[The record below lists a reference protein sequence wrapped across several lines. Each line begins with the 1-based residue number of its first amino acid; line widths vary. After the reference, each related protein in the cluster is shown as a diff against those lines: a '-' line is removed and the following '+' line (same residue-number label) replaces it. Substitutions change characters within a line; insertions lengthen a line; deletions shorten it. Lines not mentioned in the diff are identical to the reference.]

1 MTHSTPATAASRGPH
16 SPTAS
21 PRLPWQRRP
30 GIAFVALEHPP
41 LRELHLTLQA
51 KSGDSIGEL
60 MERLANVLEEHQAAV
75 VRQFV
80 FGPITAY
87 AGIMA
92 AMRRCFGEVNWPVTW
107 AEGDSCTGAPIAG
120 MQIHAI
126 GGVPVQTLT
135 CEGRII
141 GRTFDDGEA
150 KHCLLG
156 DIGPVRTRAAAP
168 DQARETFDHL
178 EAALGLAGMI
188 VKDVRRTWLFLDDI
202 LSWYGPFNAVRN
214 AFFARNELRAGAFPA
229 STGVG
234 GRNPRGTA
242 VTLSAW
248 AVSPHNRATRVEM
261 VTSPMQCPAI
271 AYGSAFSRAVD
282 IVSSHYSHL
291 LVSGTASIEPDGRTA
306 HVGDIRRQI
315 ELTMQVV
322 GAILQSHGRNFAD
335 VTRATAYFKS
345 ASDFPQFSS
354 WCNQHGL
361 GEMPVVAAGCDI
373 CRPELLFEI
382 EVDAIALATGGSL

>member
-1 MTHSTPATAASRGPH
+1 M
-16 SPTAS
+16 
-21 PRLPWQRRP
+21 
-30 GIAFVALEHPP
+30 AFVALEHPP
-41 LRELHLTLQA
+41 IRELHLSLLA

-60 MERLANVLEEHQAAV
+60 MDRLANVLEENQAAV

-80 FGPITAY
+80 FGSITAH
-87 AGIMA
+87 AGTVD
-92 AMRRCFGEVNWPVTW
+92 AMRRCLGDVNWPVTW
-107 AEGDSCTGAPIAG
+107 VEGDSCTGAPIAG

-126 GGVPVQTLT
+126 GGAPVQTLT
-135 CEGRII
+135 CEGRVI

-156 DIGPVRTRAAAP
+156 DIGPVHAKTAAP
-168 DQARETFDHL
+168 DQARETFDNL
-178 EAALGLAGMI
+178 EAALGLAGMT

-202 LSWYGPFNAVRN
+202 LSWYGPFNTARN
-214 AFFARNELRAGAFPA
+214 AFFARNELRTGDFPA

-242 VTLSAW
+242 LALSAW
-248 AVSPHNRATRVEM
+248 AVSPHNRATRVQM

-271 AYGSAFSRAVD
+271 AYGSAFSRAVE

-306 HVGDIRRQI
+306 HVGDIRGQI

-345 ASDFPQFSS
+345 ASDFPQFAA
-354 WCNQHGL
+354 WCHQHGL
-361 GEMPVVAAGCDI
+361 GELPVVAACCDI

-382 EVDAIALATGGSL
+382 ELDAIGLAAGGSL

>member
-1 MTHSTPATAASRGPH
+1 M
-16 SPTAS
+16 
-21 PRLPWQRRP
+21 
-30 GIAFVALEHPP
+30 AFVVFERPP
-41 LRELHLTLQA
+41 IRELHLSLQA
-51 KSGDSIGEL
+51 KRGDSIGEL
-60 MERLANVLEEHQAAV
+60 MECLAAVLKKNQVTV

-80 FGPITAY
+80 FGPITAH
-87 AGIMA
+87 AETMN
-92 AMRRCFGEVNWPVTW
+92 AMHRCFGDVNWPVTW
-107 AEGDSCTGAPIAG
+107 MEGGGCTGGLIAG

-135 CEGRII
+135 CEGQII

-156 DIGPVRTRAAAP
+156 DIGPVRTTASAP
-168 DQARETFDHL
+168 DQARETFDNL
-178 EAALGLAGMI
+178 EAALGLAGMTM
-188 VKDVRRTWLFLDDI
+188 KDLRRTWLFLDDI

-261 VTSPMQCPAI
+261 VPSPMQCPAI
-271 AYGSAFSRAVD
+271 AYGSAFSRAVE

-306 HVGDIRRQI
+306 HAGDIRRQI

-345 ASDFPQFSS
+345 ASDFPHFAA

-361 GEMPVVAAGCDI
+361 GEWPVVAARCDI
-373 CRPELLFEI
+373 CRPKLLFEI
-382 EVDAIALATGGSL
+382 EVDAITT